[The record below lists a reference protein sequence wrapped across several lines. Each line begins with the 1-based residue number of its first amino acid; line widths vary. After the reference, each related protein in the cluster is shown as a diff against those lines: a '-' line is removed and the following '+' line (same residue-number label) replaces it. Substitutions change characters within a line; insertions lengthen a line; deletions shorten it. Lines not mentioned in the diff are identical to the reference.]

1 MSAVLTLWATILE
14 VVDDTDGSGKGSL
27 RDGFPR
33 KMQLYCGSRAMMDPE
48 RKRLEAR
55 RSAPFVRGRQPEPA
69 MAHGIR

>member
-48 RKRLEAR
+48 RKRLEA
-55 RSAPFVRGRQPEPA
+55 A

>member
-1 MSAVLTLWATILE
+1 LAPADQAGGFPRKFL
-14 VVDDTDGSGKGSL
+14 TDGSGKGSL

-33 KMQLYCGSRAMMDPE
+33 EMQLYCGSRVMMDPE